1 MSNEF
6 RIEQII
12 NMNNTTDSTISNAS
26 LFPEF
31 ERFVIDQRLLEN
43 AKGALA
49 AKLPRILGQG
59 RTKADGLDMQPAPIE
74 RRQEL
79 VAFRFPD
86 GLKIPESVKSEIKQA
101 QQQIDSELG
110 LLSQSDGIRR
120 FATQTLKRLEGVQ
133 TGFKDNQFFAGRL
146 VLKADKA
153 GQNWSWCLTSHYP
166 IISKIPPDLDYVCH
180 SYAAAENLIEQTTL
194 PVELFHDRL
203 TLAWALARHFSATD
217 DVLILDVSRMF
228 KVAAQDERFW
238 NTPARRHF
246 NDIPDGTF
254 IANLLNWRKNRS
266 ELTEVVK
273 FEFVP
278 ATLNQA
284 HGSNSKA
291 FFMPVNPEGTQVRPI
306 IYLRR
311 STK

>member
-1 MSNEF
+1 M
-6 RIEQII
+6 
-12 NMNNTTDSTISNAS
+12 NMNNSTDPILSDAS

-31 ERFVIDQRLLEN
+31 ERFVTDQRLLEN

-59 RTKADGLDMQPAPIE
+59 RTRAEGLDMPPPPIE

-86 GLKIPESVKSEIKQA
+86 GLSVPESVRSEIKEV
-101 QQQIDSELG
+101 QQQIDSEFG
-110 LLSQSDGIRR
+110 LLAQSDGIRR

-133 TGFKDNQFFAGRL
+133 TGIKDNQFFAGRL

-180 SYAAAENLIEQTTL
+180 AYAAAENLIEQTTL
-194 PVELFHDRL
+194 PVELFYDRL
-203 TLAWALARHFSATD
+203 VLAWSLARHFSTTD
-217 DVLILDVSRMF
+217 DVLILNVSRMF

-238 NTPARRHF
+238 NTPARRNF

-254 IANLLNWRKNRS
+254 IANLMNWRKNRS
-266 ELTEVVK
+266 ESTEDVK

-278 ATLNQA
+278 ATLSQA

-291 FFMPVNPEGTQVRPI
+291 FFMPVNPEGTQVRPV

-311 STK
+311 SNKLNSN